1 MKRLISLTLAC
12 VLLLSGCGHQSA
24 SESSSP
30 STTDNSPAPAVSN
43 TLEQPE
49 PSKDVPIIPRE
60 EDAPNFSNLSD
71 PQLLQYVEDRVYAE
85 LVSNL
90 DNSSFVQ
97 NVNAVYASK
106 EYLDEI
112 SYNSKANVFFGY
124 TLAELDEQFRGTRY
138 VFTLSDEGET
148 IVEPFETYDDTYERA
163 IKNVAIGSGVILI
176 CVTVSAISGGVGAPA
191 ISVIFAASAKTG
203 TIMALSSGGIGA
215 LASGIVTGIQTRN
228 FDETVKA
235 AALAGSE
242 GFKWGAISGAIS
254 GGASEAIAL
263 KGATLNGLTMNEAA
277 TIQQTSKWPLGAI
290 KNIHSIEE
298 YNIYKEA
305 NLIPTKLAD
314 GKLVLLKQIDWTL
327 TDTYGR
333 TNVQRVSANLAP
345 IDATGT
351 PLELHHIGQKAD
363 SPLAILSWAEHHSP
377 GNYSVLHYAEQGK
390 DISDVAWNKQKQE
403 VWKAVLKMA
412 QGA

>member
-12 VLLLSGCGHQSA
+12 ALLLSGCGHQSA
-24 SESSSP
+24 SESSSL
-30 STTDNSPAPAVSN
+30 STTDNSPAPAASN

-403 VWKAVLKMA
+403 IWKAVLKMA